1 VNDASRRSVRTLL
14 QIGVVEGILQ
24 LLTAFGLQLTEEQHA
39 AILVVATPLVTALQ
53 CYLEDTT
60 KLPALLKAPASEGQN
75 PVPEDA
81 GTT

>member
-14 QIGVVEGILQ
+14 QIGVVEGVLQ

-53 CYLEDTT
+53 CWLEDNSNM
-60 KLPALLKAPASEGQN
+60 PAILKAPASEGQN
-75 PVPEDA
+75 PTPADG
-81 GTT
+81 GTP